1 MQTSGEPDTRL
12 ESFRDVSMEFDA
24 VYGMLAKSCG
34 LSGTEYWALILIHE
48 GVETQREISEQLS
61 LSRQT
66 LNSAFKQLIRKG
78 LIQLS
83 PLEHDQRSKRALLTR
98 QGERYITD
106 RILPAL
112 RLEEQAWLSLT
123 EEEQAALPRI
133 THKFSTALRRAL
145 DGRDN

>member
-48 GVETQREISEQLS
+48 GVETQREISEKLS

-66 LNSAFKQLIRKG
+66 LNSAFKLLIRKG
-78 LIQLS
+78 LVR
-83 PLEHDQRSKRALLTR
+83 LEHFERDQRSKRAVLTEEGNR
-98 QGERYITD
+98 FVDTTIART
-106 RILPAL
+106 R
-112 RLEEQAWLSLT
+112 RLEEQAWQTMT
-123 EEEQAALPRI
+123 EEEQAALIRL
-133 THKFSTALRRAL
+133 THQFSTALRQSLQAQ
-145 DGRDN
+145 NK